1 MKACRAC
8 RSDRVETNRN
18 DLMALLGELKEQG
31 HRIVGYGASARGNTL
46 LNYYRIGPD
55 ILAYIADRNSLKNG
69 LYTPG
74 MHIPVVP
81 AERIVEDRP
90 DFVLVLA
97 WNFAEE
103 IMTQQDEYRRLGGRF
118 VLPIP
123 EPRIVA
129 ADDGPGGHDG
139 G

>member
-1 MKACRAC
+1 
-8 RSDRVETNRN
+8 
-18 DLMALLGELKEQG
+18 MALLGELKDQG

-46 LNYYRIGPD
+46 LNYYRIGLD
-55 ILAYIADRNSLKNG
+55 ILDYIADRNSLKHG

-81 AERIVEDRP
+81 VERIVEDRP

-103 IMTQQDEYRRLGGRF
+103 IMAQQDEYRRLGGRF

-129 ADDGPGGHDG
+129 EDDGPGGHDG